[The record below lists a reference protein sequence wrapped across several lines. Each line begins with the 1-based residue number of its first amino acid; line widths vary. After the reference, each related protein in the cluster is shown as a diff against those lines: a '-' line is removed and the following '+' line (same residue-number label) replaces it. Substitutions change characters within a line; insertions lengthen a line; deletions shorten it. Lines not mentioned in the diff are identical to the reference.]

1 MNREEIFI
9 KILEAIDRNDYEL
22 SIQKE
27 INETVANDLE
37 TVDGCHTIIEMLL
50 GFIEQIEDEK
60 TDIEWRSEEMLIELA
75 EYRGVS

>member
-1 MNREEIFI
+1 MNNEEMFV

-27 INETVANDLE
+27 INETVESDLE
-37 TVDGCHTIIEMLL
+37 TVDGCHTIIKMLL

>member
-1 MNREEIFI
+1 MNKEEMFI
-9 KILEAIDRNDYEL
+9 KILEAIDKYDYEL

-27 INETVANDLE
+27 INETVESDLG
-37 TVDGCHTIIEMLL
+37 TVDGCHTIIKMLL

>member
-1 MNREEIFI
+1 MNREDMFI

-27 INETVANDLE
+27 INETVENDLE
-37 TVDGCHTIIEMLL
+37 TVDGCHAIIKMLL
-50 GFIEQIEDEK
+50 GFLAQVEDEK

>member
-1 MNREEIFI
+1 MNKEEMFI

-22 SIQKE
+22 SIEKE

-37 TVDGCHTIIEMLL
+37 TVNGCHTIIKMLL
-50 GFIEQIEDEK
+50 GFIEQIEDENAEL
-60 TDIEWRSEEMLIELA
+60 DELNDDMLCELA

>member
-1 MNREEIFI
+1 MNSEEMFI
-9 KILEAIDRNDYEL
+9 KILEVIDKYDYEL

-37 TVDGCHTIIEMLL
+37 TVDGCHTIIKMLL

-60 TDIEWRSEEMLIELA
+60 TDLDWRNEEMLIELA

>member
-1 MNREEIFI
+1 MSKDEMFI

-37 TVDGCHTIIEMLL
+37 TVDGCHTIIKMLL

-60 TDIEWRSEEMLIELA
+60 TDLEWRDEEMLIELA

>member
-1 MNREEIFI
+1 MNNEDMLI

-22 SIQKE
+22 SIEKE

-37 TVDGCHTIIEMLL
+37 TVDGCHTVIKMLL

-60 TDIEWRSEEMLIELA
+60 TDLEWRSEEMLIELA
-75 EYRGVS
+75 EYRGVK

>member
-1 MNREEIFI
+1 MNREDMFI

-37 TVDGCHTIIEMLL
+37 TVDGCHTVIKMLL

-60 TDIEWRSEEMLIELA
+60 TDLDWRNEEMLIELA
-75 EYRGVS
+75 EYRGVK

>member
-1 MNREEIFI
+1 MNNEDMFI

-37 TVDGCHTIIEMLL
+37 TVDGCHTIIKMLL
-50 GFIEQIEDEK
+50 GFLEQVEDEK

-75 EYRGVS
+75 EYRGV

>member
-1 MNREEIFI
+1 MNNEDMFI

-37 TVDGCHTIIEMLL
+37 TVDGCHTVIKMLL

-60 TDIEWRSEEMLIELA
+60 TDLEWRSEEMLIELA